1 MSMIVQLFPL
11 FSDAYGHVGTPSM
24 RNLSRI
30 TMIQLPEV
38 PLLTTRGTRCPTLD
52 KEFATR

>member
-1 MSMIVQLFPL
+1 MTIRVQLFLL
-11 FSDAYGHVGTPSM
+11 FSMDCGVVGTGPRHYPCSIIM
-24 RNLSRI
+24 L
-30 TMIQLPEV
+30 LFPEV

>member
-1 MSMIVQLFPL
+1 MSSDVHIFLL
-11 FSDAYGHVGTPSM
+11 FSDSYSAVGTPSK
-24 RNLSRI
+24 RNRFRI
-30 TMIQLPEV
+30 IMLQFPEV

>member
-1 MSMIVQLFPL
+1 MTISVQLFPL
-11 FSDAYGHVGTPSM
+11 ISCAYEHIGMLSK
-24 RNLSRI
+24 RNPPRI
-30 TMIQLPEV
+30 IMLQFPEV

>member
-1 MSMIVQLFPL
+1 MSRDVHIFHL
-11 FSDAYGHVGTPSM
+11 FSDGYSAIGMLSK
-24 RNLSRI
+24 RNLI
-30 TMIQLPEV
+30 PIIMLQFPEV

>member
-1 MSMIVQLFPL
+1 MT
-11 FSDAYGHVGTPSM
+11 DAVHNCLGLSVGYGLIGTMVP
-24 RNLSRI
+24 RNRRPIIML
-30 TMIQLPEV
+30 QFPEV